1 MIQKCLNANLNLLQ
15 KFRTNNSGVLSTGNS
30 KNHSFNG
37 LSASIEF
44 GKNIVLKP
52 ESFLSKDLNKH
63 KDIRFKRGT
72 DVKLSCPMID
82 YYISGSDIL
91 PTNIDFPNFNDPE
104 IDSNGL
110 KKQII
115 ANLHNLS
122 NQSKSHYQKNRF
134 FRFLLPI
141 EGNLSFQG
149 NFYPGQYVKVD
160 LVNHNSLTLEIEIGN
175 ESYHFFSTLIEGQR
189 YIVIDSLNKVMLER
203 FTQVV
208 NSIFM
213 TYAFLK
219 GTYYGGLAHI
229 FSYNDIELRHPI
241 GIRVFESS
249 ETISKGYEIHTTN
262 PYKYMNF
269 RSPKFIKNK
278 QGITERIGKDT
289 ARNYMLEFP
298 MENYS
303 KLCELILTRGSILRS
318 FILIIDC
325 SNSPLELKI
334 PALFVALENITK
346 VVVNKGENDS
356 GEIFEEKEINKKIKQ
371 ISKEAAKKIKT
382 LEQDNRPKGLSSIEL
397 KERKANYERLIT
409 KLYQINKG
417 SNNQKLAE
425 PFEKFGYQLSKD
437 EENAL
442 YIHRNKFIHGD
453 DFFIPDV
460 DFDKEFK
467 ELFHLSFLV
476 YKLCAILLLKLSG
489 YSGYIVNLP
498 KAYAYIT
505 KQKTSG
511 RGLIKI

>member
-1 MIQKCLNANLNLLQ
+1 MIDKYINANLKLLQ
-15 KFRTNNSGVLSTGNS
+15 NFRTNNSGILNTGIS

-37 LSASIEF
+37 LPATIEF

-52 ESFLSKDLNKH
+52 GAFLSKDLNNH
-63 KDIRFKRGT
+63 NDIKFRKGAELQ
-72 DVKLSCPMID
+72 LSCASID
-82 YYISGSDIL
+82 YYVSGSDIL
-91 PTNIDFPNFNDPE
+91 PSRINFPNFDDP
-104 IDSNGL
+104 DVDANGL
-110 KKQII
+110 KKQIT
-115 ANLHNLS
+115 ANLHNVS
-122 NQSKSHYQKNRF
+122 NQSKKHYKKHRF
-134 FRFLLPI
+134 YRFLLPV
-141 EGNLSFQG
+141 EKVLSFQG
-149 NFYPGQYVKVD
+149 DFYPYEFAKVD
-160 LVNHNSLTLEIEIGN
+160 AATNNALTITIEIEN
-175 ESYHFFSTLIEGQR
+175 EKYHFFSTHIKEQH

-229 FSYNDIELRHPI
+229 FSYNDVELRHPI
-241 GIRVFESS
+241 GIRIFESS
-249 ETISKGYEIHTTN
+249 ESISKGYEIHTTN

-298 MENYS
+298 IENYS
-303 KLCELILTRGSILRS
+303 KLCELILSRGSILRS

-334 PALFVALENITK
+334 PAFFVALENITK
-346 VVVNKGENDS
+346 VVVNKDENNS
-356 GEIFEEKEINKKIKQ
+356 GEIFEEKEINKQIKQ
-371 ISKEAAKKIKT
+371 ISKEAAKKIKV
-382 LEQDNRPKGLSSIEL
+382 LEQKTRPKGLSSIEL
-397 KERKANYERLIT
+397 KERKVNYERLIT
-409 KLYQINKG
+409 KIHQINKG
-417 SNNQKLAE
+417 SNNQKLVE

-453 DFFIPDV
+453 DFFLPDV

-476 YKLCAILLLKLSG
+476 YKLCTILLLKLSG

>member
-1 MIQKCLNANLNLLQ
+1 M
-15 KFRTNNSGVLSTGNS
+15 
-30 KNHSFNG
+30 
-37 LSASIEF
+37 
-44 GKNIVLKP
+44 
-52 ESFLSKDLNKH
+52 
-63 KDIRFKRGT
+63 
-72 DVKLSCPMID
+72 
-82 YYISGSDIL
+82 
-91 PTNIDFPNFNDPE
+91 
-104 IDSNGL
+104 
-110 KKQII
+110 
-115 ANLHNLS
+115 
-122 NQSKSHYQKNRF
+122 
-134 FRFLLPI
+134 
-141 EGNLSFQG
+141 LSFQG
-149 NFYPGQYVKVD
+149 NFYPYEFAKVD
-160 LVNHNSLTLEIEIGN
+160 AATNNALTINIEIEN
-175 ESYHFFSTLIEGQR
+175 EKYHFFSTHIKEQH

-229 FSYNDIELRHPI
+229 FSYNDVELRHPI

-269 RSPKFIKNK
+269 RSPNFIKNK
-278 QGITERIGKDT
+278 QGITEKIGKDT
-289 ARNYMLEFP
+289 ARNYILEFP
-298 MENYS
+298 LENYS

-442 YIHRNKFIHGD
+442 YILRNKFIHGD
-453 DFFIPDV
+453 DFFITDV

-505 KQKTSG
+505 KQKISG

>member
-1 MIQKCLNANLNLLQ
+1 MIDKCINANLKLLQ
-15 KFRTNNSGVLSTGNS
+15 KFRTNNSGILTTGNS

-37 LSASIEF
+37 LSATIEF
-44 GKNIVLKP
+44 GRNIELKP
-52 ESFLSKDLNKH
+52 DAFLSKDLNDN
-63 KDIRFKRGT
+63 KDIRFRKGT
-72 DVKLSCPMID
+72 EVKLSCSLLD
-82 YYISGSDIL
+82 YYISGSDLL
-91 PTNIDFPNFNDPE
+91 PSSIKFPNFNNPE
-104 IDSNGL
+104 VDANSL

-115 ANLHNLS
+115 ANIHNLS
-122 NQSKSHYQKNRF
+122 NQSKTHYKKNRF
-134 FRFLLPI
+134 YRFLLPV
-141 EGNLSFQG
+141 EKGLSFQG
-149 NFYPGQYVKVD
+149 DFYPYEFAKVD
-160 LVNHNSLTLEIEIGN
+160 AATNNALTINIEIEN
-175 ESYHFFSTLIEGQR
+175 ENYHFFSTHIKKQH

-229 FSYNDIELRHPI
+229 FSYNDVELRRPI

-262 PYKYMNF
+262 PYKYMKF

-278 QGITERIGKDT
+278 KGMIERIGKDT
-289 ARNYMLEFP
+289 AKNYMFEFP

-303 KLCELILTRGSILRS
+303 KLCELILLRGSILRS

-334 PALFVALENITK
+334 PAFFVALENITK
-346 VVVNKGENDS
+346 VVVNKGENNS
-356 GEIFEEKEINKKIKQ
+356 GEIFEEKEINKQIKQ
-371 ISKEAAKKIKT
+371 ISKEAAKKIKV
-382 LEQDNRPKGLSSIEL
+382 LEQETRPKGLSSIEL

-409 KLYQINKG
+409 KLHQINKG

-425 PFEKFGYQLSKD
+425 PFEKFGYILSKD

-453 DFFIPDV
+453 DFFIPDLG
-460 DFDKEFK
+460 FDKEFK

-476 YKLCAILLLKLSG
+476 YTLCAILLLKLSG
-489 YSGYIVNLP
+489 FSGYIVNLP